1 MYKVSLAIP
10 IYNVSL
16 FVERAL
22 LSVLNQTYDNIE
34 YLIVDDK
41 GQDDSMDIVHRII
54 KDHPRGKDV
63 RIIEHPYNIGLG
75 ATRNTAIDNA
85 QGEYLFF
92 MDSDDEIIPT
102 CIEILVHK
110 MQEHPVDFIA
120 ASHMKKDLSGKTY
133 PTYTYSPILIQGDDL
148 PVAQYRYA
156 QNNDIYV
163 MSWNKLYNLNFL
175 KSHNIQCIPHQLVE
189 DCWFT
194 YQVIISAKS
203 CQLIS
208 DQTLYYTIKS
218 RIHNLKDQDTRVFDE
233 IKYQLRRNRKN
244 KKSLYSPLK
253 STLNLSLF
261 ALRYHVHGPISCLQN
276 IMRR

>member
-133 PTYTYSPILIQGDDL
+133 PTYSPILIQGDDL

-175 KSHNIQCIPHQLVE
+175 KSHNITVYTSSTGRGLLVH
-189 DCWFT
+189 
-194 YQVIISAKS
+194 ISSYYIRKVLPINIRS
-203 CQLIS
+203 NLV
-208 DQTLYYTIKS
+208 LYYKS

>member
-156 QNNDIYV
+156 QNKYICNE
-163 MSWNKLYNLNFL
+163 L
-175 KSHNIQCIPHQLVE
+175 E
-189 DCWFT
+189 
-194 YQVIISAKS
+194 
-203 CQLIS
+203 
-208 DQTLYYTIKS
+208 QTL
-218 RIHNLKDQDTRVFDE
+218 
-233 IKYQLRRNRKN
+233 
-244 KKSLYSPLK
+244 
-253 STLNLSLF
+253 
-261 ALRYHVHGPISCLQN
+261 
-276 IMRR
+276 